1 MPLPDD
7 VVTVAR
13 QFDKQSNG
21 AAIEA
26 RLDRTIEW
34 LTEFRQ
40 AWRSRY
46 AAHRHPYGV
55 AGARASLLRNA
66 TTVKRRLICRAQL
79 TLVLSTIGPM

>member
-7 VVTVAR
+7 VVTVVR

-40 AWRSRY
+40 AWRSR
-46 AAHRHPYGV
+46 
-55 AGARASLLRNA
+55 
-66 TTVKRRLICRAQL
+66 
-79 TLVLSTIGPM
+79 

>member
-13 QFDKQSNG
+13 QFDKHTNR
-21 AAIEA
+21 AAIES

-40 AWRSRY
+40 AWRSRQN
-46 AAHRHPYGV
+46 G
-55 AGARASLLRNA
+55 
-66 TTVKRRLICRAQL
+66 
-79 TLVLSTIGPM
+79 